1 MIFFWSIS
9 AGLNLKS
16 LIYAVM
22 CVTGPQHTFCTV
34 YQALVVVCGN
44 SRSLLINQV
53 VVLDEELIM
62 FYPKI
67 FHNMYQVLEVV
78 CRNWRS
84 LQILLAGIVWQGTKI
99 FISSIYL
106 FSLPNRWWS
115 YVRCLFDLHLQEK
128 SKKEH
133 EKQVENILKKEKR
146 KRKKMKDLGI
156 DYDFPGYVSMQV

>member
-22 CVTGPQHTFCTV
+22 CVTGPQRTFCTV

-44 SRSLLINQV
+44 SRSFLINQV

-62 FYPKI
+62 FHPKI
-67 FHNMYQVLEVV
+67 VHNMYQVLEVV

-146 KRKKMKDLGI
+146 KRKKIKDLGI

>member
-22 CVTGPQHTFCTV
+22 CVTGPQFTFCTV
-34 YQALVVVCGN
+34 HQALV
-44 SRSLLINQV
+44 
-53 VVLDEELIM
+53 
-62 FYPKI
+62 
-67 FHNMYQVLEVV
+67 VV

-146 KRKKMKDLGI
+146 KRKKIKDLGI

>member
-1 MIFFWSIS
+1 
-9 AGLNLKS
+9 
-16 LIYAVM
+16 M
-22 CVTGPQHTFCTV
+22 CVTGSQRTFCTV

-67 FHNMYQVLEVV
+67 FHNMYQVLDEVV